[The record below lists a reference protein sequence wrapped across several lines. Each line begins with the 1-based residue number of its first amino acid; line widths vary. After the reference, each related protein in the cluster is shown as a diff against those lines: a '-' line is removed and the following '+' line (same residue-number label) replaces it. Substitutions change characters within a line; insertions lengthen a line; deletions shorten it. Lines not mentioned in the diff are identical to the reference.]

1 MLESNALWKFPYFY
15 WHKPQHFNLARE
27 ELHSNPC
34 YKELVSWDSRV
45 LLMALPFICWMTP
58 GKPFNHHCISL
69 MLFKK
74 KITVCVL
81 ESKKTL
87 NIRWSHIIWVGLRN
101 MHGKL
106 MFLKLG
112 CWVFFWKNTPNNKTK
127 PPKNPNNKQNPKHFG
142 FDLLIKVTSNYLTL
156 TVTILCL
163 RKEEKLLVWPAWPS
177 VTDAELPYITSHLLQ
192 GISPQSLTMHTFYL
206 Y

>member
-1 MLESNALWKFPYFY
+1 MLGSNALWKFPYFY

-27 ELHSNPC
+27 ELDSNPC
-34 YKELVSWDSRV
+34 YKEFVSWDSRV

-69 MLFKK
+69 MLLKK

-101 MHGKL
+101 MHGEL

-112 CWVFFWKNTPNNKTK
+112 CWVFFWKKTNPKTQNQTPQKPKQQTK
-127 PPKNPNNKQNPKHFG
+127 PKTLWFRSVGKG
-142 FDLLIKVTSNYLTL
+142 DLK
-156 TVTILCL
+156 
-163 RKEEKLLVWPAWPS
+163 
-177 VTDAELPYITSHLLQ
+177 LPYIDCDNTVPKK
-192 GISPQSLTMHTFYL
+192 GGETISVACLAFCHRCRAALYYLTFTTGH
-206 Y
+206 